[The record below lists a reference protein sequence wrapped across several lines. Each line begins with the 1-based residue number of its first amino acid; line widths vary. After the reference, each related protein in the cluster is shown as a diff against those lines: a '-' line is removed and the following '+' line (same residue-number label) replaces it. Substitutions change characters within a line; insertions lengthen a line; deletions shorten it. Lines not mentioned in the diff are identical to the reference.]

1 MSDSEDS
8 SLSSDVEEVAK
19 GAISNLLPN
28 KSRQIYES
36 TYKNFEK
43 WC

>member
-19 GAISNLLPN
+19 GAISNLLSN

-36 TYKNFEK
+36 TDKNFEK
-43 WC
+43 W